1 MTTEI
6 KAFEVGKS
14 YWTRSICD
22 YDCII
27 RMTVVS
33 RTAKFITAE
42 VGGKT
47 KRLGVKVCS
56 YDNAERCDP
65 WGRYSMSPVISADRQ
80 G

>member
-1 MTTEI
+1 MNTATQ
-6 KAFEVGKS
+6 FEVGKS

-27 RMTVVS
+27 TIKVLA

-47 KRLGVKVCS
+47 KRLGVKVCQ

-65 WGRYSMSPVISADRQ
+65 WGRYSMSPVISAGKQ